1 MLTICRKSVIN
12 VKQKAKKES
21 KFWNLSQRSHTS
33 QCSTNVV
40 PMVIFS
46 LAHTGILLPSLL
58 LEVIL
63 NIFPNNQRRCY
74 IQKQTQKSSLSHI
87 FHENIWPS
95 WFGFIWQEFA
105 GCWKICISCW
115 MITIKVC
122 IANPTQNSV
131 LFTYEKMTFSKLLP
145 REQRTNGKDQSHK
158 SSIIITSHGN
168 FRILWRPDASAPYLN
183 FL

>member
-1 MLTICRKSVIN
+1 
-12 VKQKAKKES
+12 
-21 KFWNLSQRSHTS
+21 
-33 QCSTNVV
+33 
-40 PMVIFS
+40 MVIFS

-74 IQKQTQKSSLSHI
+74 IQEPALKSPLSRVL
-87 FHENIWPS
+87 HENIWPS

-105 GCWKICISCW
+105 GCLKICISCR
-115 MITIKVC
+115 MIIIKVH
-122 IANPTQNSV
+122 ITNPTQNSI
-131 LFTYEKMTFSKLLP
+131 LFTYKKVTFSKLLP

-168 FRILWRPDASAPYLN
+168 FRVLWRPDASAPYLN